1 MEDDAIKRMK
11 AGYAQIS
18 EITRFAQEQ
27 SRLDY
32 EAKQS
37 MAKLGGL
44 VEEQIKLS
52 KKANERADK
61 AEAES
66 KAAND
71 MAKEALRHSKW
82 SNGIALLAIAITLV
96 IWKLG

>member
-1 MEDDAIKRMK
+1 MDDDAIKRMK
-11 AGYAQIS
+11 AGYAQIEEVS
-18 EITRFAQEQ
+18 RMAQRKA
-27 SRLDY
+27 RLDY

-52 KKANERADK
+52 KKANERAEK
-61 AEAES
+61 AETES
-66 KAAND
+66 KLAND

-82 SNGIALLAIAITLV
+82 SNGIAILAIVVTLI
-96 IWKLG
+96 IWNFG